1 MIKATGWAVSMMLLA
16 GAAGAQ
22 ERPKILSVSH
32 LAVYAA
38 GAEQSE
44 HFYVHDLGAF
54 KASDPQNPR
63 GVRYYF
69 NPVQFVEVLPLPEG
83 PPSINRFDHAAF
95 NVSSAERMRTYL
107 AAHGV
112 VVPSGVTTASDG
124 SHYIEVRDPEDNR
137 IEFVQPPSRPAAVPL
152 NVLSHHIIHVGF
164 IVHDPA
170 LEDRF
175 YQTVLGFRPYW
186 HGGMKDDVTQWIA
199 EQVPDGTDWIEYM
212 VATGPEKTGIPAD
225 MSQETAGVLDHFSLG
240 VPNIEQSMNLL
251 YAGDRLSGRHSPPQI
266 GRDGKWQLNLYDP
279 DGTRAELMEFQPS
292 VKPCCSPFMAA
303 SPTR

>member
-1 MIKATGWAVSMMLLA
+1 
-16 GAAGAQ
+16 
-22 ERPKILSVSH
+22 
-32 LAVYAA
+32 
-38 GAEQSE
+38 
-44 HFYVHDLGAF
+44 
-54 KASDPQNPR
+54 
-63 GVRYYF
+63 
-69 NPVQFVEVLPLPEG
+69 VQFVEVLPLPEG

-95 NVSSAERMRTYL
+95 NISSAEHMRAYL

-124 SHYIEVRDPEDNR
+124 SRYIEVRDPEDNR
-137 IEFVQPPSRPAAVPL
+137 IEFVQPPSHPAAVPL
-152 NVLSHHIIHVGF
+152 NALSHHIIHVGF

-175 YQTVLGFRPYW
+175 YQTLLGFRPYW
-186 HGGMKDDVTQWIA
+186 HGGMTDDVTQWIA

-212 VATGPEKTGIPAD
+212 VAKGPEKTGIPAD

-251 YAGDRLSGRHSPPQI
+251 YAGDRLSARHSPPQI
-266 GRDGKWQLNLYDP
+266 GRDGKWQLNMYDP

-292 VKPCCSPFMAA
+292 VRPCCSPFMAA
-303 SPTR
+303 SPTH